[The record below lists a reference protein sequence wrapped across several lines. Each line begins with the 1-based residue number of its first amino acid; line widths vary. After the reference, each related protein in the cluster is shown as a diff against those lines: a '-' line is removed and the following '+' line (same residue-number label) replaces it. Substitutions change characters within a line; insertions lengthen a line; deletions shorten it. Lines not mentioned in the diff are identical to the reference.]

1 MLNKT
6 DVLLEINFHN
16 NYEIIANWILEL
28 KKKYPHNK
36 RILNMEKA
44 IVEIYF
50 HVNNLQLQQ
59 REYLA
64 DNSNLKLEFN
74 KFKDEFYSLN
84 TQKQ

>member
-28 KKKYPHNK
+28 KKKYPKNK
-36 RILNMEKA
+36 KILNMEKA

-64 DNSNLKLEFN
+64 DNSNLKYEFN
-74 KFKDEFYSLN
+74 KFKQEFYSLN
-84 TQKQ
+84 TQ

>member
-6 DVLLEINFHN
+6 DVLLEINFYN
-16 NYEIIANWILEL
+16 NYEVIANWILEL
-28 KKKYPHNK
+28 KKKYPNNK
-36 RILNMEKA
+36 KILNMEKA

-64 DNSNLKLEFN
+64 DNSNLKYEFN
-74 KFKDEFYSLN
+74 KFKQEFYSLN
-84 TQKQ
+84 TQ